1 MCSAPAGPSNACI
14 WADAIS
20 NSSGSQIL
28 VVIEHLRQRNPSR
41 SVFTR
46 SQTLDVEV
54 VMDSG
59 VALGGQARA
68 QQKKLAR
75 LRRRAKGLPM
85 NLEEFRIGGISLIKK
100 MGLRAVRD

>member
-1 MCSAPAGPSNACI
+1 
-14 WADAIS
+14 
-20 NSSGSQIL
+20 
-28 VVIEHLRQRNPSR
+28 
-41 SVFTR
+41 
-46 SQTLDVEV
+46 
-54 VMDSG
+54 MDSG

-100 MGLRAVRD
+100 WDYGQSETVAYLVENFPSARRRFRFAHQLQAIAPSPSHTRFDETACLH